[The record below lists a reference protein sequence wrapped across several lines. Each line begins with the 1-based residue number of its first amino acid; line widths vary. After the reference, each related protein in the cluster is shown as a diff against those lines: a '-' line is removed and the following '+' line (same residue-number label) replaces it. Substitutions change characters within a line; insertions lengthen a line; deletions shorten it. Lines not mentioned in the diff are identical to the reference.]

1 MIGISNYSNSSKYG
15 KEFTNL
21 HGAVADADAIHNYLL
36 GNGVPSDNIWNFRS
50 PDEGSIPPTEQA
62 TWVNI
67 MKALSDL
74 KTCNIKKNEPILIYF
89 AGHGGQ
95 TTAPEG
101 WPSEEG
107 KIQYLLPQDACT
119 SDQGE
124 IINIIPD
131 YVIADRLAELATT
144 KGNNIVCPGTTLL
157 EQTWM
162 LTCSCTLDCYP

>member
-1 MIGISNYSNSSKYG
+1 MPRFAVLIGINNYSNSSKYS

-21 HGAVADADAIHNYLL
+21 HGAVADADEIQNYLL
-36 GNGVPSDNIWNFRS
+36 ANGVPSDNIWNFRS
-50 PDEGSIPPTEQA
+50 PDEGSIPLAKQA
-62 TWVNI
+62 TKVNI

-74 KTCNIKKNEPILIYF
+74 KTCNIKKDEPILIYF

-101 WPSEEG
+101 WPSEKG
-107 KIQYLLPQDACT
+107 KIQYLLPQDACK

-131 YVIADRLAELATT
+131 YVIADRLEELVTT
-144 KGNNIVCPGTTLL
+144 RGDNIVCPGTTIG
-157 EQTWM
+157 TDRRHG
-162 LTCSCTLDCYP
+162 C